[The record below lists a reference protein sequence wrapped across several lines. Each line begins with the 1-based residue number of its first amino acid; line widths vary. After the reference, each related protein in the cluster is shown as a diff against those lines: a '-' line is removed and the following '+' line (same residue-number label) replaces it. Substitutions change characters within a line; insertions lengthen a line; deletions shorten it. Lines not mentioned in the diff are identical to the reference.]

1 MALPSSP
8 SCSNSCSCCS
18 KLSESERRIRLL
30 EEKQSS
36 LNSQLF
42 AAAGPVKTAGN
53 VGKNAA
59 ARYSSASPSP
69 STGELATVR
78 ALASPPLR
86 RVSTPPARD
95 LAAPLTLVIGDS
107 ISRSIKL
114 ARPAKVHCLP
124 GARAPDIEATLRVLA
139 DTRAKA
145 NVVKT
150 HSHTHSSHSVT
161 NFDNVVIHVG
171 TNDTRMRQSEVT
183 KSSLAR
189 VCDLARKV
197 CQHRVIVSG
206 PLPAKG
212 NDERF
217 SRLFSLNR
225 WLANFCKEQNLV
237 YVDNW
242 ASFWGK
248 PDWLKRDGLHP
259 NAPGAHLLSKNIN
272 HALK

>member
-1 MALPSSP
+1 MPLAVNTGQMRILGVLFDSEGQGDGNWEGVLKKVERKLQFWRLRQLTLEALD
-8 SCSNSCSCCS
+8 
-18 KLSESERRIRLL
+18 
-30 EEKQSS
+30 Q
-36 LNSQLF
+36 
-42 AAAGPVKTAGN
+42 
-53 VGKNAA
+53 
-59 ARYSSASPSP
+59 
-69 STGELATVR
+69 
-78 ALASPPLR
+78 
-86 RVSTPPARD
+86 
-95 LAAPLTLVIGDS
+95 AAPLTLVIGES

-145 NVVKT
+145 NVVNT

-171 TNDTRMRQSEVT
+171 TSEVT

-189 VCDLARKV
+189 VYDLARKV

-248 PDWLKRDGLHP
+248 PGLLKRDGLHP